1 MKNIKVA
8 TFVFLVGTPSQP
20 CPGIRNKDDLVR
32 YETKSGQNN
41 KNERFAQMELL
52 IFPHQLFSP
61 KPTELHKDQTLKAVP
76 NSP

>member
-41 KNERFAQMELL
+41 KNE
-52 IFPHQLFSP
+52 
-61 KPTELHKDQTLKAVP
+61 
-76 NSP
+76 